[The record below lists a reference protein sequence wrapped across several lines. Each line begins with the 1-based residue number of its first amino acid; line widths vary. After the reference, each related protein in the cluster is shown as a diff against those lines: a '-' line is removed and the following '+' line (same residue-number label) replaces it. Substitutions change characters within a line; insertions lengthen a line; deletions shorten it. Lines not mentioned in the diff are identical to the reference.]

1 MPIAFI
7 TGATSGFG
15 KSTALIFARNGW
27 DVIINGKPAARK
39 GDAVLLHAC
48 PCPNMP
54 HGIHSR
60 AISGG
65 SSNVFINGKIA
76 SV

>member
-27 DVIINGKPAARK
+27 DVIINGRRS
-39 GDAVLLHAC
+39 DRLNQLEH
-48 PCPNMP
+48 
-54 HGIHSR
+54 
-60 AISGG
+60 
-65 SSNVFINGKIA
+65 
-76 SV
+76 